1 MTVKVIIRN
10 DCSRISMVIN
20 SFFRVRFS
28 FDRWCWL
35 AISIRG
41 RSNMVKINSGVDR
54 ESEKNTNEKLRLLS
68 PNWFI
73 RSRLVRLISRLCI
86 VELIQIMLFFDNQ
99 VRGISI
105 IVGIIYFSIEV
116 S

>member
-1 MTVKVIIRN
+1 MAVKVIIRN

-20 SFFRVRFS
+20 SFFRVRFF

-41 RSNMVKINSGVDR
+41 RSHMVKINSGVDR
-54 ESEKNTNEKLRLLS
+54 ESEKTANEKLRLLS

-105 IVGIIYFSIEV
+105 IVGMIYFSIEV
-116 S
+116 G

>member
-1 MTVKVIIRN
+1 MAVKVIIRN

-20 SFFRVRFS
+20 SFFQVRFF

-41 RSNMVKINSGVDR
+41 RSHMVKINSGVDR
-54 ESEKNTNEKLRLLS
+54 ESEKTANEKLRLLS

-105 IVGIIYFSIEV
+105 IVGIIYFSIEIG
-116 S
+116 